1 MPVNIY
7 PKSPSSKNSFA
18 SVAEQIINYN
28 TNTLNLLTQMNSII
42 KSNDS
47 SVKVDFTDNNR
58 VLTTFDIPSWGYLT
72 NEIQRLNNN
81 INSLFSINESGAII
95 QTSENVYKKLILVDL
110 NTEPNQIGS
119 LNNVTTFESQRNHF
133 FDGLL
138 NPNLRIRIDLNNKVE
153 NDVRKVLV
161 RRYILELQR
170 NGDGSLTNN
179 GQVALNS
186 FNTNF
191 RGKSNIS
198 IDNYTEWHKTTPG
211 VLNGTTPYF
220 DQQDFDLEPNQL
232 IYDGQF
238 SVLKIEED
246 RLNKK
251 LWYHLNTLNFLLL
264 TEKNTLSSD
273 VSVNAA
279 SRTTYS
285 PPFVSIPSAVSAV
298 SAVSSAVSSVSAVT
312 SVFTLPSIVAP
323 TETNSTR
330 ELAEGDH
337 LIINRE
343 KTSTIYKVIE
353 VSKASSNPR
362 VRLERM
368 QGVEAIPVG
377 EGTLKIYS
385 PTVNNKEVKIT
396 IGYGERN
403 VVFMRPINSENY
415 LLAKKWSLGSA
426 FFTNDLTLKSGDSNN
441 GKTMDEYY
449 VETVEDYGM
458 AIKDLVQTKTAI
470 GLGQKPN
477 KPTLINDNFK
487 VVQINKHLTD
497 NKDQKVI
504 GTKYQKMKELKTEV
518 SQLDNSIKSKRT
530 EMRLSTFKSK
540 NMERTFNNELKSLI
554 DKKES
559 SSRLLKTTTDEIITL
574 SNSPNTNRKVK
585 PKYRVRGF
593 WDMPDAQLV
602 RGSRPQEV
610 VQFKIE
616 FRYLSSDGNESQV
629 QTFKLKNEQGKL
641 SSNAAFSNWNSLL
654 TDSRTRIYDVDKDLW
669 VWQIEDV
676 SDADTPNIT
685 QIDISIQKNERVEIR
700 IKSLSEVGWPDL
712 PIESDWSEILTIN
725 FPEDLSSILGEDEFI
740 LLEASREDTIVQLK
754 SAFNNIDDHL
764 SDGVTVGDTDYH
776 HSSDSILSGIPDEN
790 GNQQSLLKY
799 LKFLLNK
806 VESLE
811 EQINRT
817 RGILQ
822 VFVYRGDEE
831 FSVPNDTELQFNVE
845 CEDYL
850 DKYDADEAV
859 IGRVYRN
866 NIYTIKDFYLKIV
879 NASSSSPLG
888 LLSNRTYVNDQIIY
902 SRSSPQIFWI
912 NDRDELLYNTSSGIT
927 NNQLNYQYLWN
938 VNFDSGDSN
947 RNTNI
952 ITNKLSENIGNGF
965 TTNNSNSITSI
976 LSSSE
981 YNIGYNESTILEFVG
996 NNNSLLDIKKWTD
1009 ISPSVKSASKL
1020 LTTVHPSIQNLED
1033 LVENNTDKVK
1043 NFKTNQELIIP
1054 INIYFKMNALDPNDG
1069 SGKDSD
1075 YIDLNN
1081 ISSTTRHIKKVKFL
1095 LENESENKPFIFRVK
1110 FTINRNKV
1118 VVQKLGKNNKLTSVS
1133 QFKYKSFNQSM
1144 VTPPQN

>member
-1 MPVNIY
+1 MSATNIR
-7 PKSPSSKNSFA
+7 PKAPSSKNSFA
-18 SVAEQIINYN
+18 TVAEEIINYN
-28 TNTLNLLTQMNSII
+28 NNTLNLLTQMNSIM

-47 SVKVDFTDNNR
+47 SVAVDFTDNNR
-58 VLTTFDIPSWGYLT
+58 VLTTYDVPSWGYLT

-95 QTSENVYKKLILVDL
+95 QTAENIYKKLILVDL

-119 LNNVTTFESQRNHF
+119 LNNVSNFESERNHF

-138 NPNLRIRIDLNNKVE
+138 NPNLRVRVDLNGKVE
-153 NDVRKVLV
+153 DDVRQVLV
-161 RRYILELQR
+161 RRYILELER
-170 NGDGSLTNN
+170 DEFGALTKN
-179 GQVALNS
+179 GQVALTS
-186 FNTNF
+186 FNLNF
-191 RGKSNIS
+191 RSKSNIN
-198 IDNYTEWHKTTPG
+198 IDAYVEWHKTTPG
-211 VLNGTTPYF
+211 ILNSTTPYF
-220 DQQDFDLEPNQL
+220 DQQDFPLEPNQL

-238 SVLKIEED
+238 SVLEIEED
-246 RLNKK
+246 SLNKK

-264 TEKNTLSSD
+264 TEKNTL
-273 VSVNAA
+273 
-279 SRTTYS
+279 T
-285 PPFVSIPSAVSAV
+285 
-298 SAVSSAVSSVSAVT
+298 SSVSVSKT
-312 SVFTLPSIVAP
+312 SRQAYVAP
-323 TETNSTR
+323 TLSASSLADTVSATSPPYTLPPIIAPTDTNSTR

-337 LIINRE
+337 LIINRK

-362 VRLERM
+362 VRLERI

-403 VVFMRPINSENY
+403 VIFMRPINSENY
-415 LLAKKWSLGSA
+415 LLAKKWSAGTA
-426 FFTNDLTLKSGDSNN
+426 FFTNDLTLTSDDTDN

-449 VETVEDYGM
+449 VDTVEDYGM
-458 AIKDLVQTKTAI
+458 AIKDLVQTKTPL
-470 GLGQKPN
+470 GLGEIPN
-477 KPTLINDNFK
+477 KVLLQSDNFK

-497 NKDQKVI
+497 NKDQKEI
-504 GTKYQKMKELKTEV
+504 GTKYKKMKELKTEV
-518 SQLDNSIKSKRT
+518 SQLDNSIQSKRT

-540 NMERTFNNELKSLI
+540 NMERTFNNELKSLVS
-554 DKKES
+554 KKES

-574 SNSPNTNRKVK
+574 SNSPNTNRKIK

-593 WDMPDAQLV
+593 WDMPEAQLV

-616 FRYLSSDGNESQV
+616 YRYLSVDGNESQV
-629 QTFKLKNEQGKL
+629 QTFKLKNSQGRL
-641 SSNAAFSNWNSLL
+641 STNAAFSNWNLFL
-654 TDSRTRIYDVDKDLW
+654 TDSRTRVFDLEKDQW
-669 VWQIEDV
+669 VWEIEDT

-685 QIDISIQKNERVEIR
+685 QLDISIQKNERVEVR
-700 IKSLSEVGWPDL
+700 IKSFSEVGWPEL
-712 PIESDWSEILTIN
+712 PMESGWSEILTID

-754 SAFNNIDDHL
+754 SELNNVDEHL
-764 SDGVTVGDTDYH
+764 SDGVSIGDTDYF
-776 HSSDSILSGIPDEN
+776 HSSDSILAGIPDDK
-790 GNQQSLLKY
+790 GNQQSLLNY
-799 LKFLLNK
+799 LRYLVDK

-822 VFVYRGDEE
+822 VYVYRGDEE

-850 DKYDADEAV
+850 DKYDASESV

-866 NIYTIKDFYLKIV
+866 NIYTIKDFYLKVV

-888 LLSNRTYVNDQIIY
+888 LLSNRTYATDPVIY
-902 SRSSPQIFWI
+902 SRSSPQSFWI
-912 NDRDELLYNTSSGIT
+912 NDRDELLYNTSSGVT

-938 VNFDSGDSN
+938 VNFDSG
-947 RNTNI
+947 NTNKFATT
-952 ITNKLSENIGNGF
+952 ITNKLSENIGNDF
-965 TTNNSNSITSI
+965 TIDNSNSITSI

-981 YNIGYNESTILEFVG
+981 YNVGYNESTILEFVG

-1009 ISPSVKSASKL
+1009 ISPSVKSANKL
-1020 LTTVHPSIQNLED
+1020 LTTVHPSVQNLED

-1043 NFKTNQELIIP
+1043 SFKTNQELIIP

-1069 SGKDSD
+1069 SGRDSD

-1081 ISSTTRHIKKVKFL
+1081 TSSTTRHIKKVKFL
-1095 LENESENKPFIFRVK
+1095 LENEAENKPFIFRVK

-1133 QFKYKSFNQSM
+1133 QFKYQPFNQS
-1144 VTPPQN
+1144 VITPKI